1 MNKLIFD
8 NVEVSKKE
16 FYESKKAANL
26 GEVSVDK
33 IVVSNKIKGN
43 NETSKVFIGYMD
55 DISGIVTHLCII
67 LPQMNGWTKYF
78 ENGGKNILF
87 QIEDDSVYLTYN
99 EIWNKIKELL
109 GGVKFH
115 SKPIYDDSYIKT
127 KVKTFSEMIKTLFD
141 GNEIPKE
148 RIEYICIAF
157 ISVDSVLKIDKKNY
171 PQVYLEQCKY
181 KVKKREM
188 KSFIDYDIDLDS
200 DYESDQHLCF

>member
-26 GEVSVDK
+26 GEVSVDN
-33 IVVSNKIKGN
+33 SNKIKGN

-55 DISGIVTHLCII
+55 DISSIVTHLCII